1 MEVYV
6 VKYYYVDIITYDYL
20 FFQKYIKLMS
30 RILLQLIYFLTERKS
45 KKRIG
50 NKQPKLWSEL
60 LQRQD
65 KSNNVPYKLETYLK
79 IARLYLEIE
88 DDVQSETYVN
98 RAAQLIPQTKES
110 TNCED

>member
-1 MEVYV
+1 MLCICFTEYIQPMSES
-6 VKYYYVDIITYDYL
+6 Y
-20 FFQKYIKLMS
+20 FNKYILNGK
-30 RILLQLIYFLTERKS
+30 KS

-50 NKQPKLWSEL
+50 SKQLKLWSEF

-65 KSNNVPYKLETYLK
+65 KSNKVPYKLETYLK

-110 TNCED
+110 TSGED